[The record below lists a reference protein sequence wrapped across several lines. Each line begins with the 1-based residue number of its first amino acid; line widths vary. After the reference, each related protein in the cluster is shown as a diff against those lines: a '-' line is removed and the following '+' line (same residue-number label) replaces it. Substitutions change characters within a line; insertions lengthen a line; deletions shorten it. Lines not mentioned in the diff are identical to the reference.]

1 MTLSPGGLPPWV
13 RVRDKDTGY
22 EYSVRYVQ
30 PEAHEQLFDDDG
42 DPVPGSDDGD
52 NPLPPVH
59 DTKQA
64 LAKAKAAG
72 SDLRGAELDQA
83 LADAGLPKSGTVGEK
98 QARLAEHQL
107 ATADQEA

>member
-30 PEAHEQLFDDDG
+30 PEAHEQLFDDNG
-42 DPVPGSDDGD
+42 DPVYGGDPDGA
-52 NPLPPVH
+52 PLPPVH
-59 DTKQA
+59 
-64 LAKAKAAG
+64 
-72 SDLRGAELDQA
+72 

>member
-1 MTLSPGGLPPWV
+1 MTVLPGGLPPWV

-30 PEAHEQLFDDDG
+30 ESQEQLFDDDG
-42 DPVPGSDDGD
+42 APVPGSADGD

-59 DTKQA
+59 DTPQA
-64 LAKAKAAG
+64 KAKAKAAG
-72 SDLRGAELDQA
+72 SDLRGADLDDA
-83 LADAGLPKSGTVGEK
+83 LADAGLPKSGTVAEK

-107 ATADQEA
+107 ASANQEG